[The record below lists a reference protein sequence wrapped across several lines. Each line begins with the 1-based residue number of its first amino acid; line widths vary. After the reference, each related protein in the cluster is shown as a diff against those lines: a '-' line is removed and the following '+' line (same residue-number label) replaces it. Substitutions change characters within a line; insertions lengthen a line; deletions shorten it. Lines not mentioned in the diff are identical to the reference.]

1 MYGLVTFGHFV
12 QFLVIYML
20 FFMEIAIYF
29 YSIVEINIEMLKK
42 HT

>member
-1 MYGLVTFGHFV
+1 MYGLVTFGHFD
-12 QFLVIYML
+12 QFLVIYIS
-20 FFMEIAIYF
+20 FFMKIAIYF